1 MRIIVQPEQ
10 LRQNAQHLRM
20 SSEFWHG
27 QARQLRAAL
36 AGLDWETRRS
46 AAVESQVQQAAAL
59 ADRLAIQAEEKASF
73 LEAAATRFEHADAVG
88 AQGIAQASSQ
98 ITIAPSTPRLL
109 SGILFMLPRLSIG
122 MVFARLLPLPGIV
135 GVFGTLPSLAERIWD
150 WLNGRPQ
157 RHAPVAKDSPSIPK
171 GKLAQVILTGL
182 ERARREQPPG
192 QVIQSIEVASP
203 QRGGVRGPIQLVD
216 VDPAVYRHNCAL
228 YAQARRRDLGPTG
241 GQGGAADYI
250 HKYRDK
256 VFLISNNTIDLRS
269 RVGVGYAVVWDRNH
283 PQLRGTQGEQ
293 HGHVAIV
300 EEVGPDYIVVSHTN
314 WGNSYRMKI
323 TREQLINWR
332 LYFIP

>member
-20 SSEFWHG
+20 SGEFWRS

-46 AAVESQVQQAAAL
+46 AAVESQVQQAVAL
-59 ADRLAIQAEEKASF
+59 ADCLATRAEEKAGF
-73 LEAAATRFEHADAVG
+73 LEACAVRFEHADVAG
-88 AQGIAQASSQ
+88 AQGIAQASSK
-98 ITIAPSTPRLL
+98 IMMAASPPRLL
-109 SGILFMLPRLSIG
+109 PLFMLPQLSVG

-192 QVIQSIEVASP
+192 QVIQSIEVTPP
-203 QRGGVRGPIQLVD
+203 QREGVRGPIQLVD

-228 YAQARRRDLGPTG
+228 YAQARRPDLGPTD

-250 HKYRDK
+250 ERFRHK
-256 VFLISNNTIDLRS
+256 VFQLPSDASDLRQHLS
-269 RVGVGYAVVWDRNH
+269 VGYAVVWNRGH
-283 PQLRGTQGEQ
+283 PTLAGTPGAQ
-293 HGHVAIV
+293 HGHVAIIEQV
-300 EEVGPDYIVVSHTN
+300 EPDEIVVSHTN
-314 WGNSYRMKI
+314 WGNSFRMTISRK
-323 TREQLINWR
+323 QLLDWG

>member
-59 ADRLAIQAEEKASF
+59 ADRLVIQAEEKASF

-150 WLNGRPQ
+150 WLNGCPQ

-216 VDPAVYRHNCAL
+216 VDPAEHRDSCAL
-228 YAQARRRDLGPTG
+228 YAQARRPDLGPTD

-250 HKYRDK
+250 EKFRHK
-256 VFLISNNTIDLRS
+256 VFQLPRNASDLRQHLD
-269 RVGVGYAVVWDRNH
+269 VGYAVVWNRGH
-283 PQLRGTQGEQ
+283 PTLSGTPGAQ
-293 HGHVAIV
+293 HGHVAVIEQV
-300 EEVGPDYIVVSHTN
+300 EPDAIVVSHTN
-314 WGNSYRMKI
+314 WGDGFRMTI
-323 TREQLINWR
+323 NREQLVNWR
-332 LYFIP
+332 LHFIP